1 MKEGDFDRRGTL
13 TQAASPTILQRH
25 HHHHHPSTFFIII
38 ISFNITT
45 IRSILSEFRNIL
57 QTQNSLGATALKD
70 LSEAK
75 FCNQRSFH
83 EQTNL
88 IGAVTKRPKTNSQ
101 HPKSVPPPLI
111 PPGRRIEEQGM
122 PNYSSTR
129 REPARLQVCVWPELL
144 SVTFCSGLVTFAAAA
159 GRRSSSWEASAREGP
174 SVRGATTF
182 SRDWPTLPTLPTLTM
197 CGSVAHTDDAQ
208 NTPHSA
214 SQTSTQEGA
223 LHNTDSVTNECRH
236 RDRVQYF
243 AARLRCILNCFASL
257 WLVLLVL
264 LCSMFCSAVWSFV
277 ANRRRQR
284 FWPVVRLA
292 AALL

>member
-1 MKEGDFDRRGTL
+1 
-13 TQAASPTILQRH
+13 
-25 HHHHHPSTFFIII
+25 
-38 ISFNITT
+38 
-45 IRSILSEFRNIL
+45 
-57 QTQNSLGATALKD
+57 
-70 LSEAK
+70 
-75 FCNQRSFH
+75 
-83 EQTNL
+83 
-88 IGAVTKRPKTNSQ
+88 
-101 HPKSVPPPLI
+101 
-111 PPGRRIEEQGM
+111 M

-182 SRDWPTLPTLPTLTM
+182 SRDWPTLPTLTM

-236 RDRVQYF
+236 RVQYF

-257 WLVLLVL
+257 WLSLLVLVLVLVLLVL

-284 FWPVVRLA
+284 FWPAVSLA

>member
-1 MKEGDFDRRGTL
+1 MFSVNNVTIIII
-13 TQAASPTILQRH
+13 ILQRL
-25 HHHHHPSTFFIII
+25 FIII

-111 PPGRRIEEQGM
+111 PPGRRIEKQGM

-159 GRRSSSWEASAREGP
+159 GRRSSSWEASSREGP

-182 SRDWPTLPTLPTLTM
+182 SRDWPHTAHT
-197 CGSVAHTDDAQ
+197 AHTDDVWQ
-208 NTPHSA
+208 CGPH
-214 SQTSTQEGA
+214 
-223 LHNTDSVTNECRH
+223 
-236 RDRVQYF
+236 
-243 AARLRCILNCFASL
+243 
-257 WLVLLVL
+257 
-264 LCSMFCSAVWSFV
+264 
-277 ANRRRQR
+277 
-284 FWPVVRLA
+284 
-292 AALL
+292 